1 MIVVD
6 ACVLAT
12 ALADDGEDG
21 RRMRARLAGND
32 LAAPAIVDLE
42 VASVIRKGV
51 RAKLLTEYRAAQA
64 ISDLAELP
72 IDRVPHTA
80 LLRRV
85 WDLHHNVSPYDAA
98 YVAVSEALS
107 ASLVTTDGRLSNAP
121 GPRCAIEVLS

>member
-1 MIVVD
+1 VIVVD
-6 ACVLAT
+6 AGVLAT

-21 RRMRARLAGND
+21 RRMRARLGGND

-51 RAKLLTEYRAAQA
+51 RANLLTEYRAAQA
-64 ISDLAELP
+64 ISDLAALP
-72 IDRVPHTA
+72 IERVPHTA

-98 YVAVSEALS
+98 YVAVSEAFS
-107 ASLVTTDGRLSNAP
+107 ATLVTTDRKLANAT
-121 GPRCAIEVLS
+121 GPRCEIEIL